1 MTSTQATR
9 SFTEGKEEENPTRTK
24 RKMQSLHH
32 HILCANARPTA
43 SAARM
48 VAGPRTRSWA
58 CCFWTLNSLSRN
70 KNPLPMFHMLL
81 GDISAF
87 SSTNARCTPYTVSEI
102 RKISCWWRFTFRMA
116 GQLVV
121 RYPQSRTNHTRRHIL
136 ALDGLCFPSATIKFF
151 LSCTPYKNTEHGVP
165 RSSPVR

>member
-1 MTSTQATR
+1 MQATR
-9 SFTEGKEEENPTRTK
+9 LLIEGEEEEKNQEENAKSPSSHIMRRRTANGLG
-24 RKMQSLHH
+24 RKDGCWSENKVM
-32 HILCANARPTA
+32 
-43 SAARM
+43 
-48 VAGPRTRSWA
+48 A

-136 ALDGLCFPSATIKFF
+136 AFDGLCFPSATIKFF
-151 LSCTPYKNTEHGVP
+151 LSCTPYKNMEYGVP